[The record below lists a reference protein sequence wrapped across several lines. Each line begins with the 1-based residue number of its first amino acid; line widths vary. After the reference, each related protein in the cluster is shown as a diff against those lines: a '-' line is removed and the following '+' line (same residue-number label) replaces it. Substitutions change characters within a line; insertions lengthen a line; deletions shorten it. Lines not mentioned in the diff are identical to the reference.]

1 MTDRQRVYTE
11 VLRTLKS
18 LLKGEKQGHIVTL
31 AMMIT
36 GIVIGKKAQLSVMSS
51 EVPYPIKDASI
62 EKRMHRFVKN
72 ARIKVSIYYMP
83 FAAAIVASLAHLPL
97 VLAMDGSQVGRGCM
111 TLMVGVIYKQRA
123 LPLAWIVYKGKK
135 GHTTAARH
143 IEVLEL
149 VRPLIPKGTE
159 VILLG
164 DGEYDNVEMLA
175 WLGDNTD
182 WHFVVRT
189 ARSSIIQFGG
199 REFPIEC
206 IPAVLDHCRYLPD
219 AHFTQAGFGPLTAMI
234 WWERGHEEPIYLISS
249 LSDAELACQYYKK
262 RYRLETLFSDQKSRG
277 FHIHKSH
284 LSDPQ
289 RLSRLLLAACLTFIW
304 TIYLGLDVINQGL
317 RGLIDRTH
325 RRDKSLFRLGLD
337 WLKYQLK
344 YGYPISVCFSIP
356 PEFNLLEKSVR

>member
-11 VLRTLKS
+11 VLRTLKY
-18 LLKGEKQGHIVTL
+18 LLKGQKQGHVVTL
-31 AMMIT
+31 AMMIA
-36 GIVIGKKAQLSVMSS
+36 GIVLSKKAQLSVMSS
-51 EVPYPIKDASI
+51 EVPYLIKDASI

-72 ARIKVSIYYMP
+72 PRIEVTSYYMP

-149 VRPLIPKGTE
+149 VRPLIPEGTE

-175 WLGDNTD
+175 WLDNNTD

-189 ARSSIIQFGG
+189 ASNSIIRFEDL
-199 REFPIEC
+199 EFYIGE
-206 IPAVLDHCRYLPD
+206 IAVEPDQCRYMVDVL
-219 AHFTQAGFGPLTAMI
+219 FTQANLD
-234 WWERGHEEPIYLISS
+234 
-249 LSDAELACQYYKK
+249 LSQ
-262 RYRLETLFSDQKSRG
+262 
-277 FHIHKSH
+277 
-284 LSDPQ
+284 P
-289 RLSRLLLAACLTFIW
+289 
-304 TIYLGLDVINQGL
+304 
-317 RGLIDRTH
+317 
-325 RRDKSLFRLGLD
+325 
-337 WLKYQLK
+337 
-344 YGYPISVCFSIP
+344 
-356 PEFNLLEKSVR
+356 